1 MKVRSA
7 LLLTFL
13 LALAA
18 CVSVGEQAVVSA
30 ERYND
35 LSYRLRYSDISAS
48 LQAAKTARS
57 LSPKN
62 SDGQAE
68 ALNNMAY
75 VCYQQMRY
83 DQALY
88 LLRKVQGTSRNQLEL
103 LCADVLAMKIMQ
115 RIGQGKAFFDNR
127 LRAQKRLRRILSEE
141 DSLSP
146 RQQHRL
152 HYAITE
158 FHIVASTYYYY
169 LGQDSAARSE
179 IQDAAQYV
187 NLETDTTQWLYYHY
201 MMGSGGLVEGT
212 PEEVTVTE
220 FNHLFRV
227 YTMAKANRFTY
238 FEANALQSL
247 ASMVSDTLS
256 AKEIM
261 LQRPDAYSFL
271 YGEHQRWMSDSL
283 LTDRQR
289 FAAAMAHHAVSLF
302 RQYSDLFQTACALRT
317 LGEVYFSAGHYDE
330 ALRSFRSALHRA
342 SDHRRAPYQVTPWLA
357 GIHEN
362 LSLTY
367 SALGDKLLADGH
379 RNTYL
384 DLLDESRQNRE
395 LDSRKALLK
404 QEARSEQAQFFFL
417 LLLALTVAVLSAIY
431 YRQLK
436 RRSRS
441 SEEKVSGIASSEAC
455 MQVNRKLSE
464 LLQDGEE
471 RLEEHREE
479 CQVMQQRIL
488 QQQQRH
494 IFGRTK
500 LSVVYAIIP
509 YLDRVIAE
517 VRKLGGTG
525 SQTTEHLSYIQELCS
540 GMMTIN
546 DRLTSWIQVQQGK
559 LSLQVTRFP
568 LSDVLQVISMQQ
580 YAFAQQQLT
589 LEVSETELMVKADK
603 PLTLF
608 MVNTLVDNARK
619 FTPVGGKVSVKLDE
633 TADYVEVSVCDTGI
647 GLSPEDVQTLNDSKV
662 YDPNRL
668 GASNAGKGFGFG
680 IMNCKGIIGSYKKLS
695 SLFNVCDF
703 GVESQ
708 LGKGSRFWFRLPKA
722 PGKVEKLKGEKVEKL
737 KGEKLLLLLASLFL
751 PLYLFTSSQVVHAM
765 PPQCYELYDSTYNAN
780 LQGRFADAYH
790 FSESAIAEA
799 EEPLDTLLLVSLYN
813 EQAIAAQALG
823 WWDAYRHSNAECVR
837 LHRLYST
844 DASLASDCQQLEKMT
859 ADSRVLY
866 VLIVLLL
873 IASLALFYRVV
884 LRHRLRHRASLND
897 LYQRL
902 TAVLYAFPENAAT
915 MDGELQTIM
924 QGFQQPQLRKPVQE
938 LQQKLS
944 AGLTKMRETE
954 AAIEDASDKAQRLRF
969 EHDRLYVMNQI
980 LDNSLSTIKHETMYF
995 PSRIKQMIDEMQQNG
1010 VDAEMHHNLLDLVTY
1025 YRHIYMLLYEQAQ
1038 RQTDQ
1043 SPLRMQTVAVS
1054 DLFAY
1059 AQKHG
1064 IACQPTEA
1072 LVKGDETLLHLLID
1086 QMIAVMSANFTL
1098 SVDSRDDM
1106 SYIIYNVK
1114 GKKFTPQQL
1123 SELFS
1128 TQTERLEF
1136 LVMRQIVR
1144 EHDAACG
1151 HPGLRLVAE
1160 DTADGCRIAF
1170 SLLTAKQR

>member
-1 MKVRSA
+1 MNIRSILFSI
-7 LLLTFL
+7 LLV
-13 LALAA
+13 LAA
-18 CVSVGEQAVVSA
+18 CTSVSERDAMLA
-30 ERYND
+30 EEAND
-35 LSYRLRYSDISAS
+35 LAYQLRYTDVSAS
-48 LQAAKTARS
+48 LQAAKEAYA
-57 LSPKN
+57 LSSGD
-62 SDGQAE
+62 SDAQAE

-75 VCYQQMRY
+75 VAYQQMRY
-83 DQALY
+83 DQALH
-88 LLRKVQGTSRNQLEL
+88 LLRKVHSLSRNQLEL
-103 LCADVLAMKIMQ
+103 LCADVLTMKVMQ
-115 RIGQGKAFFDNR
+115 RIGHGKSFFDSR
-127 LRAQKRLRRILSEE
+127 LRAQKRLQRILSEE
-141 DSLSP
+141 SSLTQ
-146 RQQHRL
+146 RQKQRL
-152 HYAITE
+152 HYAMTE

-169 LGQDSAARSE
+169 LGQDDAARQE
-179 IQDAAQYV
+179 IDEAARYV

-201 MMGSGGLVEGT
+201 MLGSGGLVEGT
-212 PEEVTVTE
+212 PEEVTIAE
-220 FNHLFRV
+220 FDHLISV
-227 YTMAKANRFTY
+227 YTLARVRHFAY

-247 ASMVSDTLS
+247 SAMVADSLRATLL
-256 AKEIM
+256 KQ
-261 LQRPDAYSFL
+261 QRLDAYSYL
-271 YGEHQRWMSDSL
+271 YEHHKRWQSDDELPS
-283 LTDRQR
+283 RYQ
-289 FAAAMAHHAVSLF
+289 FAAALSHHAVSLF
-302 RQYSDLFQTACALRT
+302 RQYNDLFQTACALRT
-317 LGEVYFSAGHYDE
+317 LGEVYFAAGRYDE
-330 ALRSFRSALHRA
+330 ALRSFRSALHLA
-342 SDHRRAPYQVTPWLA
+342 SDYRRSPYQVIPWLA

-367 SALGDKLLADGH
+367 SALGDKTLADSH

-384 DLLDESRQNRE
+384 DLLDQSRQNRE

-404 QEARSEQAQFFFL
+404 QEARSEQIQFL
-417 LLLALTVAVLSAIY
+417 LLLLLVVVVVVLSVLY
-431 YRQLK
+431 YRQLGH
-436 RRSRS
+436 RSRS
-441 SEEKVSGIASSEAC
+441 FEQRVRKIGSSEDCQQA
-455 MQVNRKLSE
+455 QQR
-464 LLQDGEE
+464 LQQLVLESEE
-471 RLEEHREE
+471 RLEESKEACE
-479 CQVMQQRIL
+479 VMQQRIL

-494 IFGRTK
+494 ILQRTK

-517 VRKLGGTG
+517 VRKLDEKG
-525 SQTTEHLSYIQELCS
+525 ENAAPHLSYIQELCS
-540 GMMTIN
+540 GMMNIN
-546 DRLTSWIQVQQGK
+546 DRLTEWIQVQQGR

-568 LSDVLQVISMQQ
+568 LSDVLHVISMQQ
-580 YAFAQQQLT
+580 YAFSQQQLT
-589 LEVSETELMVKADK
+589 LEVPETTLQVKADK

-619 FTPVGGKVSVKLDE
+619 FTPAGGKVSVVLDA
-633 TADYVEVSVCDTGI
+633 TDDYVEVGVCDTGI

-662 YDPNRL
+662 YDPQRL
-668 GASNAGKGFGFG
+668 GTPDVGKGFGFG

-695 SLFNVCDF
+695 SHFNVCDF

-873 IASLALFYRVV
+873 IASLALFYRIV

-915 MDGELQTIM
+915 MDDELQTIM

-954 AAIEDASDKAQRLRF
+954 AAIEDASD
-969 EHDRLYVMNQI
+969 
-980 LDNSLSTIKHETMYF
+980 
-995 PSRIKQMIDEMQQNG
+995 
-1010 VDAEMHHNLLDLVTY
+1010 
-1025 YRHIYMLLYEQAQ
+1025 
-1038 RQTDQ
+1038 
-1043 SPLRMQTVAVS
+1043 
-1054 DLFAY
+1054 
-1059 AQKHG
+1059 
-1064 IACQPTEA
+1064 
-1072 LVKGDETLLHLLID
+1072 
-1086 QMIAVMSANFTL
+1086 
-1098 SVDSRDDM
+1098 
-1106 SYIIYNVK
+1106 
-1114 GKKFTPQQL
+1114 
-1123 SELFS
+1123 
-1128 TQTERLEF
+1128 
-1136 LVMRQIVR
+1136 
-1144 EHDAACG
+1144 
-1151 HPGLRLVAE
+1151 
-1160 DTADGCRIAF
+1160 
-1170 SLLTAKQR
+1170 